1 MNRQPLPHGW
11 FTGRLADVI
20 EPRGEKVSPSAFP
33 HCKFIGMD
41 HVESQTTKIIG
52 FVPASEMKSSAARFF
67 AGDVLYG
74 RLRPYLNKV
83 TQPTFDGLAS
93 AEFIVFPDTKLIR
106 SSFLKYRLNAADFV
120 GFASHINEG
129 DRPRVSFDQIGEF
142 VILVPPPTEQDRIVA
157 KIEELFSELDNGVE
171 NLKTAREQWQVYRQ
185 AVLKQAF
192 DGKLTAAWR
201 EDRVNGDELNWSN
214 AVLGDLLDLVT
225 SGSRG
230 WAKYYSSKGDVFIRA
245 QNLKY
250 DRLDLDDVAFVQ
262 IPEKSEGTRTRVQVG
277 DVLITITGANVTKTA
292 FIKEDIGTA
301 YVSQHVALARP
312 TEALL
317 SEFLHWFLVSEA
329 AGRKQLNASAYGA
342 GKPGLNLD
350 NIKSVVISLPTKLEQ
365 MEIINRLNSILSVI
379 QNCEAGIDVEL
390 KRSDALRQ
398 SILKKAF
405 SGNLVSQDPNDEPTS
420 ILLERIRGERA
431 EKENGKKKIRRKYA
445 A

>member
-1 MNRQPLPHGW
+1 LGSWSKSLWVKRRPAALVKNAQGTIFVKAGEFGARRPIVREW
-11 FTGRLADVI
+11 TI
-20 EPRGEKVSPSAFP
+20 EPLKLA
-33 HCKFIGMD
+33 KFNDVLVCVVGATCGKLNLGLDCAIGRSVAALQPNEALHQMYLYYYL
-41 HVESQTTKIIG
+41 TTKVLSLRGDSTGSAQGVISKADLGQIEIPAAPLAEQKRII
-52 FVPASEMKSSAARFF
+52 A
-67 AGDVLYG
+67 
-74 RLRPYLNKV
+74 N
-83 TQPTFDGLAS
+83 
-93 AEFIVFPDTKLIR
+93 
-106 SSFLKYRLNAADFV
+106 
-120 GFASHINEG
+120 
-129 DRPRVSFDQIGEF
+129 
-142 VILVPPPTEQDRIVA
+142 
-157 KIEELFSELDNGVE
+157 IEELISELDNGIE
-171 NLKTAREQWQVYRQ
+171 SLKTAREQLQVYRQ
-185 AVLKQAF
+185 AVLKHAF
-192 DGKLTAAWR
+192 EGKLTAAWR

-214 AVLGDLLDLVT
+214 AVLGDLLELVT

-277 DVLITITGANVTKTA
+277 DVLITITGANVTKA
-292 FIKEDIGTA
+292 EDIGTA

-350 NIKSVVISLPTKLEQ
+350 NIKSVVVPLPTKQEQ
-365 MEIINRLNSILSVI
+365 MEIINRLNSILSVV

-398 SILKKAF
+398 SILKK
-405 SGNLVSQDPNDEPTS
+405 V
-420 ILLERIRGERA
+420 
-431 EKENGKKKIRRKYA
+431 
-445 A
+445 